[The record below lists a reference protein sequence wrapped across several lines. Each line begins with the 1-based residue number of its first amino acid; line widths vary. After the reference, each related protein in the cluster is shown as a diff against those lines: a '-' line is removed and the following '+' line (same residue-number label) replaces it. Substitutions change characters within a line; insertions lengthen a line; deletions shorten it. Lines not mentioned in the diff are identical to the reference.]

1 MNFNNN
7 RDELDSIEDI
17 IFPISSSFIEDPE
30 LNFLNFY
37 LGREINLAGEL
48 IYTGFEAI
56 VDNQPLLKNKT
67 QFSFLNARG
76 SFIFLVDTSIAF
88 ERLNKVILLLLLYI
102 HKHDQFSAFF
112 KAKSKNNIQN
122 SMDENIYTA
131 LYSHSNIKVLAEI
144 NKLDSTLFELAKEE
158 RILLTRFDEFYK
170 NFRYGRFSP
179 TTSTYYEE
187 ISMVQSILSKINGDD
202 KDQALAI
209 LGKRIRRMA
218 SKYYTA
224 ITTLSSKLY
233 LFIDELHAYSNSYY
247 VYFQDEENGPYD
259 TSLFDVFTLK
269 TYARQEI
276 LYALIYNEL
285 PKKNAQDPW
294 LVKPLNL
301 YDIDLTNF
309 FKYGTDNYLFDNIN
323 QSLLDEYV
331 LDNYDERWDSFDS
344 TRKNK
349 EIKKMIIEREKNI
362 AAFLNQKTKSVSI

>member
-1 MNFNNN
+1 MFG
-7 RDELDSIEDI
+7 LILQST
-17 IFPISSSFIEDPE
+17 
-30 LNFLNFY
+30 NFY

-259 TSLFDVFTLK
+259 TSLFNVFTLK